1 MYLSNSSLAIW
12 FASLTIKL
20 MFRYNKLVER
30 SSLHGLGDA
39 QEVRT
44 FYYDL
49 LNTGRELG
57 LTMPVMSAFEPD
69 IQQFVRATS

>member
-1 MYLSNSSLAIW
+1 MYLSNSRLATW

-20 MFRYNKLVER
+20 MFHYNKLVQR
-30 SSLHGLGDA
+30 SALHGLGDA
-39 QEVRT
+39 QKVWT

-57 LTMPVMSAFEPD
+57 LAMPVMSAFEPD